1 MDGPGMTG
9 ASLGIGTRGVSK
21 GTAEPEL
28 ELTLLEL
35 WCVNGIE
42 GEPWGIRPG
51 SGEIL
56 LDTMLKIA

>member
-9 ASLGIGTRGVSK
+9 ASLGIGTRGASK
-21 GTAEPEL
+21 GIAEPEL
-28 ELTLLEL
+28 ELALLEL

-42 GEPWGIRPG
+42 GEPWIRSG